1 MPRSSRRAF
10 LGTLGA
16 AAVALPE
23 LRPASGFVGADLAA
37 AAPAAGQAA
46 ASYDLLIKGG
56 RVIDASQKLNGA
68 LDVAIANGKVAAV
81 AANISANRA
90 REVFDASGKLV
101 TPGLINTHAHLYRY
115 AYPISVDPDAVGFPA
130 GVTTAID
137 AGSGGASTFLGFR
150 KYVIDKSP
158 LRIYAM
164 LNISTVGNFGNELYM
179 GLGNVNPKNAI
190 RVINEHKDRIVAI
203 KVRINGNP
211 NEVAHDL
218 DVLKRAREAADET
231 TLPIMMHWTNEPS
244 LLALLRRGDILT
256 HPFNIPTPN
265 QSNLFG
271 GAPGKV
277 LPQILE
283 LKDRGIWTE
292 SQAVNSHHLWVN
304 SEAAFAQGWTPDL
317 ISTDMGAVTPQTPN
331 GLMLPWTMTQYL
343 HLGLTVEQVIERV
356 TLTPTKAFKFP
367 EKHGTLEPGV
377 TADVTVIDLQEGNF
391 ELIDQQNNKRTARR
405 KFVPVATVHGGTLTK
420 IDPKVHDG
428 PPHAGVRV

>member
-1 MPRSSRRAF
+1 MSRSSRRAF

-16 AAVALPE
+16 TAVALPKITFG
-23 LRPASGFVGADLAA
+23 AGADRAG
-37 AAPAAGQAA
+37 AAPGAGQAG

-56 RVIDASQKLNGA
+56 RVIDPSQKLNGQ
-68 LDVAIANGKVAAV
+68 LDVAIASGKIAAV
-81 AANISANRA
+81 AANIPANLA
-90 REVFDASGKLV
+90 RDVFDAAGKIV

-115 AYPISVDPDAVGFPA
+115 AYPIAVDPDAVGFPA

-150 KYVIDKSP
+150 KYVIDTSP

-179 GLGNVNPKNAI
+179 GLGNINPKTAI

-211 NEVAHDL
+211 NEVDHDA
-218 DVLKRAREAADET
+218 DVLTRARSAADET
-231 TLPIMMHWTNEPS
+231 GLPIMMHWTNEAK
-244 LLALLRRGDILT
+244 LLALLKRGDILT

-304 SEAAFAQGWTPDL
+304 SEAAFAQGWAPDL

-343 HLGLTVEQVIERV
+343 HLGLTIEQVIERV
-356 TLTPTKAFKFP
+356 TLAPTKVFKFP
-367 EKHGTLEPGV
+367 GKHGTLEPGV
-377 TADVTVIDLQEGNF
+377 AADVTVIDLQEGNF
-391 ELIDQQNNKRTARR
+391 ELIDQQNNKRTAKR
-405 KFVPVATVHGGTLTK
+405 KIVPVATVHGGTLVR
-420 IDPKVHDG
+420 IDPKLHETA
-428 PPHAGVRV
+428 PHAGLRI